1 MVGIDIVVVSR
12 ISNLK
17 AKFGDKFLHKFLNVN
32 EISLVKSDEVLAG
45 FYAAKEA
52 VSKAL
57 GVGIGSEFSF
67 LDVEI
72 YKDSKNA
79 PKLKFKDEIINK
91 FDIKNASLSISHD
104 GGFAIAAV
112 MITLSR

>member
-1 MVGIDIVVVSR
+1 MIGIDIVSVSR
-12 ISNLK
+12 ISKLK
-17 AKFGDKFLHKFLNVN
+17 AKFGTKFLKKFLNQN
-32 EISLVKSDEVLAG
+32 EINLVKSDESLAG

-57 GVGIGSEFSF
+57 KTGISGEFSF

-72 YKDSKNA
+72 YKDTKNA
-79 PKLKFKDEIINK
+79 PNLKFKDEIVRK
-91 FDIKNASLSISHD
+91 FNIKKSDLSISHD

-112 MITLSR
+112 IIN

>member
-1 MVGIDIVVVSR
+1 MIGIDIIQISR

-17 AKFGDKFLHKFLNVN
+17 AKFGDKFLRKFLNNN
-32 EISLVKSDEVLAG
+32 EINLIKNDETLAG

-57 GVGIGSEFSF
+57 RTGIGSEFSF

-79 PKLKFKDEIINK
+79 PKIKFKENV
-91 FDIKNASLSISHD
+91 IKRFNIKETSISISHD

-112 MITLSR
+112 IIN